1 MKALRLLTWFTQ
13 LALSAVSPLLLCI
26 WGAVYLQSRFQLGGW
41 IVLLGVLLGV
51 GGAAADFYNSLS
63 AMKREGD
70 IEDKTNGKEPPV
82 SFNDHS

>member
-26 WGAVYLQSRFQLGGW
+26 WGAVYLRGRFQLGGW

-51 GGAAADFYNSLS
+51 GGAFSAFRNSLELMRKES
-63 AMKREGD
+63 EGD
-70 IEDKTNGKEPPV
+70 GKDNKPPPA
-82 SFNDHS
+82 SYNDHM